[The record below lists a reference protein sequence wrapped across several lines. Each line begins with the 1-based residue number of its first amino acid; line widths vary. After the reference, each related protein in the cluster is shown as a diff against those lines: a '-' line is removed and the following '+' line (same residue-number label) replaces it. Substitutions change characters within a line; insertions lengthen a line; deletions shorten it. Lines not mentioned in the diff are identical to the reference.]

1 MSRSN
6 LKWFRDLDP
15 PEAGARP
22 NNDAE
27 RVAMV
32 QAIERRHREGGSLI
46 KDLIAEA
53 GISAWTYYHW
63 KRRLVT
69 AKPAT
74 LRPVVV
80 IEPCAPQPVP
90 SQPVLISPSGYR
102 VAGLDV
108 PALLQILRVVG

>member
-6 LKWFRDLDP
+6 LKWFRDLDL
-15 PEAGARP
+15 PEACARP
-22 NNDAE
+22 TNDAE
-27 RVAMV
+27 RVARV
-32 QAIERRHREGGSLI
+32 QEIERRHREEGGLV

-69 AKPAT
+69 AKLAT

-80 IEPCAPQPVP
+80 IEPAPPQPAP

-108 PALLQILRVVG
+108 STLLQILRVVG